1 MAEFNDLEAERE
13 LLGHAA
19 CARGGGLA
27 YARPF
32 ALTGDAAHYA
42 RDLVV
47 DVRHIKLTIRI
58 DPKAKSIAGTATHYL
73 SAINAGVR
81 HIDFDA
87 VEMTISKV
95 TVGGKPASFDYS
107 DPVLR
112 VDTGRALK
120 AGVETEVAI
129 TYAAH
134 PRRGLY
140 FVAPD
145 KVSPK
150 KPLQAWTQGQDED
163 SRHWYPC
170 IDFPNHQQT
179 SEVIVTVPAKMIS
192 IGNGELKSVRE
203 NARNGT
209 RTYHW
214 YQATPHVTY
223 LLSQVVGEFAEISH
237 IWQGVPVQY
246 YGPRGREADLQRTLD
261 RTPKMLAFFS
271 DVTGVK
277 YPYARYAQSFVS
289 DFIFGG
295 MENISATTLTET
307 SLLDKRASLDAD
319 SDGLL
324 AHELAHQWFGDLLTC
339 RDWSHGWLNEGFAT
353 YFEALF
359 TEHNK
364 GIDEFRYELY
374 QNAHI
379 YMSEDSARYRRPIV
393 NNVYHEPIDLF
404 DRHLYEKGS
413 LVLHMIRSVLG
424 DDLWWKAIRYYVDK
438 HKSTN
443 VTTPD
448 LQRAIELATGRNI
461 DWLFDQYVYRGGH
474 PAFKLAFEWDED
486 AKRAKLSVTQTQD
499 EKDSSVFRLPVDVD
513 FTVDGKKHAFKAE
526 ISEKAH
532 NLFFAL
538 PGKPQMVRFDPGNNF
553 LKTVEFKRG
562 KDMLLYQLKNDDDAA
577 GRIDAA
583 KELAKLGTPEA
594 AGALKDAVLHDAF
607 WGVQFEAARALGGVR
622 SEIAR
627 DALLACVKVR
637 HPKARRGVVGALGQ
651 FREDDAVAAALEG
664 IVRKGDASY
673 YVEAVAAQALG
684 QTRAPKAFDVLSKV
698 AMAKESQNDAIR
710 AQALAGLTEL
720 KDERALPI
728 AIAWTKQGKSNPVRG
743 AATFALGKLGQI
755 SDGAKEKAYDCLVPL
770 LSDEW
775 LRVRLNAIAALAELK
790 LPKSVAELERVR
802 ARDLDGRV
810 IRAAREAIARIRE
823 GADKGDEIKKLRED
837 LEKVQ
842 EDNRGLKDRLDKL
855 ESRGGGARS
864 GAKKASAKPKASAT
878 RRPARVAAARSRR

>member
-1 MAEFNDLEAERE
+1 MPDMDLERERE
-13 LLGHAA
+13 LLGHAS
-19 CARGGGLA
+19 CARAGGLS

-42 RDLVV
+42 RDLTV
-47 DVRHIKLTIRI
+47 DVRHIKLQIRI

-73 SAINAGVR
+73 SPINGGVR
-81 HIDFDA
+81 HIEFDA
-87 VEMTISKV
+87 AEMSISKV
-95 TVGGKPASFDYS
+95 TAAGKPAKFDYS
-107 DPVLR
+107 DPLLR
-112 VDTGRALK
+112 IDLGRALK
-120 AGVETEVAI
+120 AGVETEIAV
-129 TYAAH
+129 TYAAR

-145 KVSPK
+145 KTSPK

-179 SEVIVTVPAKMIS
+179 SEVIVTVPPKMIS
-192 IGNGELKSVRE
+192 IGNGELKSVRT
-203 NARNGT
+203 NSNGT

-223 LLSQVVGEFAEISH
+223 LLSQIVGEFAEIEH
-237 IWQGVPVQY
+237 TWKGVPALY

-277 YPYARYAQSFVS
+277 YPYARYAQTFVS

-295 MENISATTLTET
+295 MENVSATTLTDT

-319 SDGLL
+319 ADGLL

-364 GIDEFRYELY
+364 GTDEFRYELH
-374 QNAHI
+374 QNAHL
-379 YMSEDSARYRRPIV
+379 YMGEDGGRYRRAIV

-413 LVLHMIRSVLG
+413 LVLHMIRTLLG
-424 DDLWWKAIRYYVDK
+424 DELWWKAIRYYVNK
-438 HKSTN
+438 HRSTN

-448 LQRAIELATGRNI
+448 LQRAIEVATGRNV

-474 PAFKLAFEWDED
+474 PAFKVAFEWDEPT
-486 AKRAKLSVTQTQD
+486 KRAKLSVTQTQD

-513 FTVDGKKHAFKAE
+513 FTVDSKRHEFKAQ

-532 NLFFAL
+532 NFYFSL
-538 PGKPQMVRFDPGNNF
+538 PGKPQMVRFDPGGNF

-562 KDMLLYQLKNDDDAA
+562 KDMLLYQLKHDDDAI

-583 KELAKLGTPEA
+583 KELAKLATPEA
-594 AGALKDAVLHDAF
+594 VDALKDAVLRDKF
-607 WGVQFEAARALGGVR
+607 WGVQFEAARALGGMR

-627 DALLACVKVR
+627 DALLACLKVR

-651 FREDDAVAAALEG
+651 FREDDAVA
-664 IVRKGDASY
+664 
-673 YVEAVAAQALG
+673 
-684 QTRAPKAFDVLSKV
+684 
-698 AMAKESQNDAIR
+698 
-710 AQALAGLTEL
+710 
-720 KDERALPI
+720 
-728 AIAWTKQGKSNPVRG
+728 
-743 AATFALGKLGQI
+743 
-755 SDGAKEKAYDCLVPL
+755 C
-770 LSDEW
+770 
-775 LRVRLNAIAALAELK
+775 
-790 LPKSVAELERVR
+790 
-802 ARDLDGRV
+802 
-810 IRAAREAIARIRE
+810 
-823 GADKGDEIKKLRED
+823 
-837 LEKVQ
+837 
-842 EDNRGLKDRLDKL
+842 
-855 ESRGGGARS
+855 
-864 GAKKASAKPKASAT
+864 
-878 RRPARVAAARSRR
+878 